1 MIRNISKYIANRRKI
16 FLRLGLLQFLLLALT
31 LATPYLYKLLI
42 DEVMIE
48 GQLFL
53 LSVVIIGYLVSYGL
67 ETILLTI
74 STSTR
79 NRMSNLLTLRIRKM
93 LWRNYSRWYNQK
105 FNAMQT
111 GELKNQIDNDVE
123 IVSLFPEK
131 HIIQYYYHML
141 LLVFLSGL
149 MLWIN
154 WKLALIGFI
163 SIPLSFW
170 MTRWLGKTVYRTS
183 EEHRNLYSSYEEW
196 LKETLQEWKE
206 VKSFRLERRKEIS
219 FTFYWKRLSRL
230 FFKKQLFWTANRTFI
245 SVKDFFVTK
254 LNIYFIGG
262 IFIISGELTIGA
274 LVLFM
279 SYYDQAFRSLG
290 QINELDVLLQEHK
303 PNISRVLK
311 ALDMG
316 QVEPKPLTDIRHFNG
331 TIRFHHIQF
340 SYGTKPVL
348 KQINFHVNP
357 GECLAIIG
365 ASGSGKS
372 TIAKLLL
379 GVLQPQEGIVLLN
392 DTLKVQEI
400 NEDQLNRKIGI
411 IMQDSMLFNLSI
423 RDNLLLAN
431 PKATED
437 DIWKA
442 CGFAQIDRWIES
454 LPEGLDTV
462 IGERGSSLS
471 GGERQRLAVARIVL
485 QRPRI
490 VVFDEATSQMDHES
504 ELRLLQG
511 IRDYMS
517 DMTFIIITHR
527 LQSVLISD
535 RTILLHQGE
544 VAAEGKHQNLMETS
558 PLYRNMFFQQK
569 MV

>member
-1 MIRNISKYIANRRKI
+1 
-16 FLRLGLLQFLLLALT
+16 LLQFLLLGLT

-53 LSVVIIGYLVSYGL
+53 LSFVIIGYLVSYGL

-74 STSTR
+74 STSKK
-79 NRMSNLLTLRIRKM
+79 NRMSNLLTLRIRKR
-93 LWRNYSRWYNQK
+93 LWHNYSRWYNQK

-123 IVSLFPEK
+123 IVSLFPDK
-131 HIIQYYYHML
+131 HIIQYYYHTL

-170 MTRWLGKTVYRTS
+170 MTRWLGKTVYSTS

-196 LKETLQEWKE
+196 LKESLQEWKE
-206 VKSFRLERRKEIS
+206 VKSFRLERKKEIS
-219 FTFYWKRLSRL
+219 FTSYWKRLSRL
-230 FFKKQLFWTANRTFI
+230 FFKKQLFWTINRTFI

-303 PNISRVLK
+303 PNISRVLL
-311 ALDMG
+311 AADPG
-316 QVEPKPLTDIRHFNG
+316 HVEHKPPTDIRHFGG
-331 TIRFHHIQF
+331 TINFKDIRF
-340 SYGTKPVL
+340 SYGAKPVL
-348 KQINFHVNP
+348 KQIDFHVNP
-357 GECLAIIG
+357 GEFLTIVG

-379 GVLQPQEGIVLLN
+379 GVLQPQEGNVLLN

-400 NEDQLNRKIGI
+400 NEDQVNRNIGI

-423 RDNLLLAN
+423 RNNLLLAN
-431 PKATED
+431 PKATENE
-437 DIWKA
+437 IWNA
-442 CGFAQIDRWIES
+442 CGIAQMDRWIKR

-462 IGERGSSLS
+462 IGEKGSGLS

-511 IRDYMS
+511 IRDEMP
-517 DMTFIIITHR
+517 DVTFIIITHR
-527 LQSVLISD
+527 LQSVLLSD

-544 VAAEGKHQNLMETS
+544 VAAEGRHQELMEIS
-558 PLYRNMFFQQK
+558 PMYRSMFFQQK
-569 MV
+569 IV